1 MSITLLQKDSFEFDP
16 KVKRNTFNISGKI
29 GIDCILETL
38 KRKIENSDKIEN
50 HIWFIKGRTG
60 SGKSSYMPT
69 RIFEYMD
76 KTFKNIVVD
85 VVEPRVIL
93 AKSISSNNCNIPG
106 AYVKMG
112 YNTGYATGKG
122 KTNIKNKSKLLYMTP
137 EIFRNKLI
145 SNSTGN
151 ICIIDECHDMD
162 LSLILSMYL
171 IKEYLKDQ
179 TIKTKDKPIFIFT
192 SATIDLEMMV
202 NYYFGPDGILLKD
215 STKDI
220 YEDGLMISYI
230 AGSRNFPVK
239 EEYYES
245 KQIDV
250 MNDNK
255 EKFVKEIVT
264 NIVDRSIKS
273 KSVYNGMKCRDIL
286 IFAAGAGFF
295 KMFNQDVCE
304 KYSKYPIYSGSLT
317 TDDTEQV
324 LEFRKKNL
332 NKTRVLILPY
342 SSNCKGFASSII
354 IDEYDLDEES
364 QKNEIKIYLS
374 TNVMETGK
382 TISTLYQV
390 FDTGFCFK
398 NLPIPLTY
406 RPGSSNI
413 IKMPIEVGS
422 SIQRCGRIGRKS
434 PGISTRVFTEQ
445 SYKNMITRF
454 PVDLFIPS
462 LGYSLYELYN
472 KIISPN
478 KLFNAYDLNKFVVKY
493 SFDTMLR
500 STNDLISVGLISS
513 FGKNLVMK
521 EDINTINNNKW
532 ITEALCNYYIDYSE
546 DIMKSLFTARYKR
559 RDLGLLIQP
568 TEKLRL
574 INPEDIPEEEMSEEL
589 IGSILDAHTEYIRML
604 YKRGI
609 INKEHY
615 IVNSLDHKVLDK
627 GYAKTD
633 RIVIY

>member
-16 KVKRNTFNISGKI
+16 KVKHNTFNISGKI

-60 SGKSSYMPT
+60 SGKSSCMPT

-76 KTFKNIVVD
+76 KTFKDIVVD

-93 AKSISSNNCNIPG
+93 AKSISSDNCNIPG

-137 EIFRNKLI
+137 EIFRNKLV

-215 STKDI
+215 SVKDV

-250 MNDNK
+250 INKNK
-255 EKFVKEIVT
+255 EEFVKEIVT

-273 KSVYNGMKCRDIL
+273 KSVYKGMMCRDIL

-295 KMFNQDVCE
+295 KIFNQNVCE

-354 IDEYDLDEES
+354 INECDLDEES

-413 IKMPIEVGS
+413 IKTPIEVGS
-422 SIQRCGRIGRKS
+422 SIQRCGRVGRKS
-434 PGISTRVFTEQ
+434 PGISSRVFTEQ
-445 SYKNMITRF
+445 AYKGMITRF

-513 FGKNLVMK
+513 FGKNLIIK
-521 EDINTINNNKW
+521 EDSNK
-532 ITEALCNYYIDYSE
+532 A
-546 DIMKSLFTARYKR
+546 
-559 RDLGLLIQP
+559 
-568 TEKLRL
+568 
-574 INPEDIPEEEMSEEL
+574 
-589 IGSILDAHTEYIRML
+589 SI
-604 YKRGI
+604 
-609 INKEHY
+609 
-615 IVNSLDHKVLDK
+615 S
-627 GYAKTD
+627 
-633 RIVIY
+633 

>member
-60 SGKSSYMPT
+60 SGKSSCMPT

-76 KTFKNIVVD
+76 KTFKDIVVD

-93 AKSISSNNCNIPG
+93 AKSISSDNCNIPG

-137 EIFRNKLI
+137 EIFRNKLV

-179 TIKTKDKPIFIFT
+179 TINTKDKPIFIFT

-202 NYYFGPDGILLKD
+202 NYYFGSDGIFLKD
-215 STKDI
+215 SVKDV

-250 MNDNK
+250 INKNK
-255 EKFVKEIVT
+255 EEFVKEIVT

-273 KSVYNGMKCRDIL
+273 QSVYKGMMCRDIL

-295 KMFNQDVCE
+295 KIFNQNVCE

-332 NKTRVLILPY
+332 NKV
-342 SSNCKGFASSII
+342 
-354 IDEYDLDEES
+354 
-364 QKNEIKIYLS
+364 Q
-374 TNVMETGK
+374 
-382 TISTLYQV
+382 
-390 FDTGFCFK
+390 
-398 NLPIPLTY
+398 
-406 RPGSSNI
+406 
-413 IKMPIEVGS
+413 
-422 SIQRCGRIGRKS
+422 
-434 PGISTRVFTEQ
+434 
-445 SYKNMITRF
+445 
-454 PVDLFIPS
+454 
-462 LGYSLYELYN
+462 
-472 KIISPN
+472 
-478 KLFNAYDLNKFVVKY
+478 
-493 SFDTMLR
+493 
-500 STNDLISVGLISS
+500 
-513 FGKNLVMK
+513 
-521 EDINTINNNKW
+521 INTI
-532 ITEALCNYYIDYSE
+532 
-546 DIMKSLFTARYKR
+546 KS
-559 RDLGLLIQP
+559 
-568 TEKLRL
+568 
-574 INPEDIPEEEMSEEL
+574 
-589 IGSILDAHTEYIRML
+589 
-604 YKRGI
+604 
-609 INKEHY
+609 
-615 IVNSLDHKVLDK
+615 
-627 GYAKTD
+627 
-633 RIVIY
+633 

>member
-1 MSITLLQKDSFEFDP
+1 
-16 KVKRNTFNISGKI
+16 
-29 GIDCILETL
+29 
-38 KRKIENSDKIEN
+38 
-50 HIWFIKGRTG
+50 
-60 SGKSSYMPT
+60 
-69 RIFEYMD
+69 
-76 KTFKNIVVD
+76 
-85 VVEPRVIL
+85 
-93 AKSISSNNCNIPG
+93 
-106 AYVKMG
+106 
-112 YNTGYATGKG
+112 
-122 KTNIKNKSKLLYMTP
+122 
-137 EIFRNKLI
+137 
-145 SNSTGN
+145 
-151 ICIIDECHDMD
+151 
-162 LSLILSMYL
+162 
-171 IKEYLKDQ
+171 
-179 TIKTKDKPIFIFT
+179 
-192 SATIDLEMMV
+192 
-202 NYYFGPDGILLKD
+202 
-215 STKDI
+215 
-220 YEDGLMISYI
+220 MISYI

-245 KQIDV
+245 KQIDII
-250 MNDNK
+250 NKNK
-255 EKFVKEIVT
+255 EEFVKEIIT

-273 KSVYNGMKCRDIL
+273 KSVYKGMMCRDIL

-295 KMFNQDVCE
+295 KMFKQDICE

-317 TDDTEQV
+317 SDDTKEV

-354 IDEYDLDEES
+354 INECDLDEES

-406 RPGSSNI
+406 KSTSANI

-422 SIQRCGRIGRKS
+422 SIQRCGRVGRKS

-513 FGKNLVMK
+513 FGKNLIMK

-568 TEKLRL
+568 TERLRL

-589 IGSILDAHTEYIRML
+589 VGSILDAHTEYIRML

-609 INKEHY
+609 INREHY